1 MDSQNQT
8 QTQQTYQSQS
18 QDQIFVVE
26 ISSTMHNVSEL
37 PYFFDNIWYAFI
49 SNVETTVEIVEPRK
63 GQPKPKETKKIT
75 TTSVVAMM
83 DRCSMSEVRRYFNV
97 RRLHVFVPYRSAG
110 FTNTMFVP
118 MGQLTP
124 YVKEQV
130 LLAKEAEKHEIKELE
145 CLRKDFEVELR
156 SKLRIMIKNKFFED
170 RNFEISVVIQ
180 PQKDYAVF
188 AFINFFDVDEYD
200 IGLAS
205 MVLRQQTWKNAPAGT
220 YVESRFSKAKPQ
232 NSKGGQQSKQ

>member
-1 MDSQNQT
+1 MDS
-8 QTQQTYQSQS
+8 QTQQTNQGQS

-37 PYFFDNIWYAFI
+37 PYFFDSIWYVFI
-49 SNVETTVEIVEPRK
+49 SKVETTVEIMKPRD
-63 GQPKPKETKKIT
+63 GEPKPKEPKKTT

-83 DRCSMSEVRRYFNV
+83 DQYSMSEVRRYFKV
-97 RRLHVFVPYRSAG
+97 RRLHVFVPYRSSG

-130 LLAKEAEKHEIKELE
+130 LLAKEEEKHEIKELE
-145 CLRKDFEVELR
+145 VMRKDFEAELR
-156 SKLRIMIKNKFFED
+156 GKLQIMIKNKFFED
-170 RNFEISVVIQ
+170 RNFEVNVVIQ
-180 PQKDYAVF
+180 PRKDYAVF

-200 IGLAS
+200 IGLSS
-205 MVLRQQTWKNAPAGT
+205 MVLRQQTWDNAPAGT
-220 YVESRFSKAKPQ
+220 YVESRFSKATPQNGKAKPQ
-232 NSKGGQQSKQ
+232 NKQ